1 VFSLTVAYEQ
11 LSFEEQI
18 SKVGALPNRNPEKFI
33 ELLETHFDLPTFI
46 PRSFYHAYYNS
57 QTNDRDYSLESMLS
71 VLLLMHFF
79 HYASVPNF
87 IVLLTFSPKIREFCR
102 LPEGKIPDESC
113 ISKFKTAFDKELNA
127 LFDNMALHVMNIFTQ
142 YNESLP
148 EDSPKKGLNE
158 EAVYDTTGLKP
169 KVKENNPKTISSEIR
184 KQSKYKDYLLNKGDA
199 RVKTFNV
206 YEAAYSNLPKTASAN
221 PAIKLDYANGHFG
234 YFYKFGIISNGFGV
248 PLHIHFLDDDFYKYL
263 PDKFDSPEHQKY
275 TFDNASLCP
284 VFSSFKNNIGNNR
297 FTTFLGDSEFDSF
310 DNYSFLNEFGFSKV
324 VIPINARN
332 SKPQSGGKIPLSD
345 EGIPT
350 CPKNDLAN
358 FKAAGYAN
366 GKNRS
371 FRLKYVCP
379 KSKYV
384 KGKAISFCD
393 DMCRQ
398 TNSAVTTY
406 IYPNGDLRVFSG
418 VQRGSDEWRRLYKRR
433 SVIERS
439 IASLK
444 SHPAIAL
451 PKTFNSASLR
461 SDVFLNASSKLITV
475 ILAFALGHVNFLA
488 NLRNLLRVAYFLALE
503 LEIAYTIM
511 VPDNVLM

>member
-1 VFSLTVAYEQ
+1 MNIPTNKNHRGGILTMFSLTTAYEQ

-18 SKVGALPNRNPEKFI
+18 SKIGALPKRNPEKFI

-57 QTNDRDYSLESMLS
+57 PTNVRDYSIESMLS
-71 VLLLMHFF
+71 MLLLMHFF

-87 IVLLTFSPKIREFCR
+87 VVLLTFSPKIREFCR
-102 LPEGKIPDESC
+102 LPEGQIPDESC
-113 ISKFKTAFDKELNA
+113 ISKFKTAFDRELKS

-158 EAVYDTTGLKP
+158 EAIYDTSGLKP

-184 KQSKYKDYLLNKGDA
+184 KQSKYKDYLSNNGDDRA
-199 RVKTFNV
+199 KTFNV

-248 PLHIHFLDDDFYKYL
+248 PLHIHFLDDDFYKSL
-263 PDKFDSPEHQKY
+263 PDKFGSMEEQKY
-275 TFDNASLCP
+275 TFDNASLYP
-284 VFSSFKNNIGNNR
+284 VFSSFRKNIGNNR

-332 SKPQSGGKIPLSD
+332 SKPQSGVKIPISD
-345 EGIPT
+345 DGIPR
-350 CPKNDLAN
+350 CPKDDLAN

-379 KSKYV
+379 KSKYI
-384 KGKAISFCD
+384 KGKWTSACQD
-393 DMCRQ
+393 KCRH
-398 TNSAVTTY
+398 TNSTVTTY
-406 IYPNGDLRVFSG
+406 LYPNGDLRLFSG
-418 VQRGSDEWRRLYKRR
+418 VQRGSDEWNRLFKRR
-433 SVIERS
+433 SAIERS
-439 IASLK
+439 ISSLK
-444 SHPAIAL
+444 SHPSL
-451 PKTFNSASLR
+451 SFPKSYNCASLR
-461 SDVFLNASSKLITV
+461 SDLFLNATSKLITV
-475 ILAFALGHVNFLA
+475 ILAFSLGHVNFLA
-488 NLRNLLRVAYFLALE
+488 NLRKLLRVA
-503 LEIAYTIM
+503 
-511 VPDNVLM
+511 